1 MKGQTAITNI
11 LKAEGVKWVTCY
23 PDGGTSDSLIEA
35 CADAGIR
42 TILPRSERVVVNIA
56 DGFTRVT
63 NGRPNGVA
71 IIGGGQT
78 AGVAFSG
85 ISQAFSDN
93 VPVLILGGAPV
104 RDRVGQRGTQD
115 YDPIHTYLKVT
126 KWVETISNAYR
137 VPELMRRAFTYL
149 RNGRSSPVVLVLPH
163 DVTPEEFPDDRFSYT
178 PVPRW
183 TTPSNQHDV
192 EVAVRALL
200 NAKNPLIYAGEGTLY
215 AEAWD
220 ELREFAELLQVPVMT
235 TMKGKSVFPE
245 NHPLSVG
252 HGGRT
257 GPQAAAHFLDKAD
270 LVFCIGAS
278 LQRGAGA
285 EISGKV
291 IIQVDL
297 DEHYINRIQASDYV
311 IIGDAKLVLRQAIE
325 EVKKQTNTRGR
336 KNEAVV
342 KEIGN
347 VKKEFLKE
355 WMPLLT
361 SNEVPINPLRVYW
374 DLMHAVDVKNTI
386 ITHEPGSARN
396 HLCPFWEAVTPRG
409 YLGWGG
415 HSGLGSSMGLTMGA
429 KLARPECLAIQVTGD
444 GAFGYTGLDFETSV
458 REKIPILTIVNNNL
472 SISGGVRLSGN
483 YADVAEALGGY
494 GERVEK
500 PDEIIPAI
508 KRAKKSVDSGRS
520 ALLDMICRPPRR
532 TENMSRYWPN
542 LRSAQAPPPVNV

>member
-1 MKGQTAITNI
+1 VKGQTAITNI
-11 LKAEGVKWVTCY
+11 LKAEGVEWVTCY
-23 PDGGTSDSLIEA
+23 PDGGTASNLIAA
-35 CADAGIR
+35 CADTGIR
-42 TILPRSERVVVNIA
+42 TIQPRCERVVVNIA

-71 IIGGGQT
+71 IVGGGQT

-93 VPVLILGGAPV
+93 VPMLILGGAPI
-104 RDRVGQRGTQD
+104 RDRVGQRQIQD

-126 KWVETISNAYR
+126 KWVETINYAYR

-149 RNGRSSPVVLVLPH
+149 RNGRPSPVVLVSPHDVMYEELPDEVFRYTPISRWTTPGNPH
-163 DVTPEEFPDDRFSYT
+163 DVT
-178 PVPRW
+178 
-183 TTPSNQHDV
+183 
-192 EVAVRALL
+192 VAVRAIL
-200 NAKNPLIYAGEGTLY
+200 NAKTPLIYAGEGTLY

-257 GPQAAAHFLDKAD
+257 GPKHAAHFYHKAD

-285 EISGKV
+285 DMSGRV
-291 IIQVDL
+291 IIQVDV
-297 DEHYINRIQASDYV
+297 DEYYINKDHISDYA
-311 IIGDAKLVLRQAIE
+311 IIGDAKLVLRQVIE
-325 EVKKQTNTRGR
+325 EVKRQTTNGR
-336 KNEAVV
+336 RNDAMVT
-342 KEIGN
+342 EIEN
-347 VKKEFLKE
+347 VKNEFLKE

-361 SNEVPINPLRVYW
+361 SNEVPINSLRVYW
-374 DLMHAVDVKNTI
+374 DLMHTVDVKNTI
-386 ITHEPGSARN
+386 ITHEPGSARDQ
-396 HLCPFWEAVTPRG
+396 LCPFWEAITPRG

-415 HSGLGSSMGLTMGA
+415 HSGLGSSLGLTMGA
-429 KLARPECLAIQVTGD
+429 KLARPKCLAIQVTGD
-444 GAFGYTGLDFETSV
+444 GAFGYNGMDFETSI
-458 REKIPILTIVNNNL
+458 REKIPILTIVINNH
-472 SISGGVRLSGN
+472 SISGGVPLSGK

-500 PDEIIPAI
+500 PDDIIPAI
-508 KRAKKSVDSGRS
+508 KRAQKAVNAGRS
-520 ALLDMICRPPRR
+520 ALLEVISRPRQR
-532 TENMSRYWPN
+532 TEDMRQYWPN
-542 LRSAQAPPPVNV
+542 MRLGLTPPPLYV

>member
-1 MKGQTAITNI
+1 MKGQKAITNI
-11 LKAEGVKWVTCY
+11 LKAEGVEWVTCY
-23 PDGGTSDSLIEA
+23 PDGGTASSLIAA

-42 TILPRSERVVVNIA
+42 TIQARSERVVVNIA

-71 IIGGGQT
+71 VIGGGQT

-93 VPVLILGGAPV
+93 VPMLVLGGAPI
-104 RDRVGQRGTQD
+104 RDRVGQRQIQD
-115 YDPIHTYLKVT
+115 YDPIHTYLKVS
-126 KWVETISNAYR
+126 KWVETINFAYR

-149 RNGRSSPVVLVLPH
+149 RNGRPSPVVLVSPH
-163 DVTPEEFPDDRFSYT
+163 DIMYEELPDEVFNYT
-178 PVPRW
+178 PISRWKTPGNPR
-183 TTPSNQHDV
+183 DI

-200 NAKNPLIYAGEGTLY
+200 NAKSPLIYAGEGTLY

-257 GPQAAAHFLDKAD
+257 GPKYAAHFYHKAD

-285 EISGKV
+285 DMSDRV

-297 DEHYINRIQASDYV
+297 DEYYMNKDHVTDHV
-311 IIGDAKLVLRQAIE
+311 IIGDAKLVLKQAIK
-325 EVKKQTNTRGR
+325 EVKKQTNNGR
-336 KNEAVV
+336 MNNAVV
-342 KEIGN
+342 KE
-347 VKKEFLKE
+347 VKKVKSEFLKE
-355 WMPLLT
+355 WMPILT
-361 SNEVPINPLRVYW
+361 SNEKPINSLRVYW
-374 DLMHAVDVKNTI
+374 DLLHTVDVKNTV
-386 ITHEPGSARN
+386 ITHEPGSSRDQ
-396 HLCPFWEAVTPRG
+396 LCPIWETLTPRG

-415 HSGLGSSMGLTMGA
+415 HSGLGSSLGLTMGV

-444 GAFGYTGLDFETSV
+444 GAFGYNGMDFETSI
-458 REKIPILTIVNNNL
+458 REKIPILTIINNNL
-472 SISGGVRLSGN
+472 SISGGAPLSGK

-500 PDEIIPAI
+500 PDDIIPAI
-508 KRAKKSVDSGRS
+508 KRATKTVDSGRS
-520 ALLDMICRPPRR
+520 ALLEIMSRPRKR
-532 TENMSRYWPN
+532 TEDMRQYWTGMR
-542 LRSAQAPPPVNV
+542 LGLTPPPLYA